1 MGTHN
6 YFYISNKKK
15 NGIAA
20 YSFVRSSPKYLIE
33 ILDKVGIASK
43 IQKLPLTIYTPIS
56 NELDDYGTSFSGGE
70 TQKILLARSLAN
82 TKLINIYDE
91 VSNALDVESKKDAV
105 KLIRK
110 YNKNTITIVVS
121 HDNEWNDYVDQIVK
135 L

>member
-1 MGTHN
+1 MDCMALSKWIRWL
-6 YFYISNKKK
+6 YFYGLGGS
-15 NGIAA
+15 ATME
-20 YSFVRSSPKYLIE
+20 YS
-33 ILDKVGIASK
+33 
-43 IQKLPLTIYTPIS
+43 
-56 NELDDYGTSFSGGE
+56 
-70 TQKILLARSLAN
+70 LARSLAN

-91 VSNALDVESKKDAV
+91 VSNAMDVESKKDAV

>member
-1 MGTHN
+1 MI
-6 YFYISNKKK
+6 YPYLVLYIH
-15 NGIAA
+15 
-20 YSFVRSSPKYLIE
+20 
-33 ILDKVGIASK
+33 KVGIASK